1 MQYWLVKSEP
11 ETYGWGDLV
20 KDGKTTWDG
29 VRNYA
34 ARNFLGQMKRGDLV
48 LFYHSVSEKAV
59 VGMAK
64 VEKEAF
70 PDPTIPEDPR
80 WLSVELVPFRDF
92 KEPVTLS
99 QIKADP
105 RLQEIPLIRQSRL
118 SVMPLKPEEYD
129 VIVGLGN

>member
-1 MQYWLVKSEP
+1 MNYWLVKSEP
-11 ETYGWGDLV
+11 ETFGWSNLV

-48 LFYHSVSEKAV
+48 LFYHSVTEKAV
-59 VGMAK
+59 VGIAK

-92 KEPVTLS
+92 KDPVTLS
-99 QIKADP
+99 QIKADA

-129 VIVGLGN
+129 VIIGLGN